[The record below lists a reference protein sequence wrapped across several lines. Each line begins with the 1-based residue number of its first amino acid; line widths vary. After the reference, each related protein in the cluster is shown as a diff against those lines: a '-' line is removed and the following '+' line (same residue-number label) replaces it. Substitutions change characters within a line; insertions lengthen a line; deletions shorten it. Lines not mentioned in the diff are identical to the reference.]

1 MEPKSDNVGIG
12 YHWSDWE
19 FNFNVET
26 NFQMIKSI
34 IKIIDGLERLMYK
47 LGERRLK
54 RIIRREAKAER
65 KKAEALRKE
74 DWQKYWKR

>member
-1 MEPKSDNVGIG
+1 
-12 YHWSDWE
+12 
-19 FNFNVET
+19 
-26 NFQMIKSI
+26 MIKSI

-54 RIIRREAKAER
+54 RIIRRETKAER
-65 KKAEALRKE
+65 KKTEALRKE

>member
-1 MEPKSDNVGIG
+1 
-12 YHWSDWE
+12 
-19 FNFNVET
+19 
-26 NFQMIKSI
+26 MIKSI

-54 RIIRREAKAER
+54 RIIRRETKAER